1 MAQTDPLLF
10 GPFRLDPRHKKL
22 WREEQEIPLRARSF
36 AVLHYLAAHPGQLVA
51 KEDLKKTLWVGVR
64 VTNTVLRVCIREIR
78 NALGDSA
85 ATPQFIETVARLGYR
100 FIACGADGGFVQTG
114 ARKMVQTLAQLAA
127 NKK

>member
-1 MAQTDPLLF
+1 MEQTDHLRF

-22 WREEQEIPLRARSF
+22 WRGEQEVILRARSF
-36 AVLHYLAAHPGQLVA
+36 AVLHYLATHPGQLVS
-51 KEDLKKTLWVGVR
+51 KEEVKKTLWAGIR

-100 FIACGADGGFVQTG
+100 FIAEVVSSSQVSESVQEVLERNS
-114 ARKMVQTLAQLAA
+114 AVVI
-127 NKK
+127 